1 MTEAMVKMY
10 VINKVGEL
18 AKTAIYRSEIV
29 NKGKAG
35 FEKFETVVN
44 NFWDKAEE
52 YILKEKSIDRK
63 WIPDVVENLGEE
75 AIHKAIKVLRVEL
88 DPKKLVQDIFDT
100 EKTENP
106 EIF

>member
-52 YILKEKSIDRK
+52 YILKEKEIDRK
-63 WIPDVVENLGEE
+63 WIPDVIEKLGEE
-75 AIHKAIKVLRVEL
+75 AIHKAIKVLRTEL
-88 DPKKLVQDIFDT
+88 DAKKLVQDIFNI
-100 EKTENP
+100 EKKENP
-106 EIF
+106 AAL

>member
-29 NKGKAG
+29 NTGKAG

-52 YILKEKSIDRK
+52 YILKEKEIDRK
-63 WIPDVVENLGEE
+63 WIPDVVEKLGEE
-75 AIHKAIKVLRVEL
+75 AIHKAIKVLRTEL
-88 DPKKLVQDIFDT
+88 DAKKLVQDIFNI
-100 EKTENP
+100 EKNENP
-106 EIF
+106 AAL

>member
-44 NFWDKAEE
+44 DFWDKAEE
-52 YILKEKSIDRK
+52 YILKEKEIDRK
-63 WIPDVVENLGEE
+63 WIPDVVEKLGEE
-75 AIHKAIKVLRVEL
+75 AIHKAIKVLRTEL
-88 DPKKLVQDIFDT
+88 DAKKLVQDIFNI
-100 EKTENP
+100 EKNENP
-106 EIF
+106 AVL

>member
-10 VINKVGEL
+10 VINKVGEV

-52 YILKEKSIDRK
+52 YILKEKEIDRK
-63 WIPDVVENLGEE
+63 WIPDVVEKLGEE
-75 AIHKAIKVLRVEL
+75 AIHKAIKVLRTEL
-88 DPKKLVQDIFDT
+88 DAKKLVQDIFNS
-100 EKTENP
+100 EKKENP
-106 EIF
+106 AAL